1 MTTSDWINM
10 SLSILS
16 FILAAISVITVVLTL
31 RQNNKM
37 IEESSRPY
45 ISVYGD
51 DTNFSSPQFYI
62 VLKNFGKTGAI
73 IKDFSCDIDLKKYSY
88 VTDWEPF
95 QNIIGT
101 MLAPNQNFICAINS
115 DQMNKDNI
123 DILNFK
129 ISYMANKKT
138 YTENY
143 VINYKALRQ
152 EITAK
157 VSMTG
162 KELKAISYTL
172 QEMVQRDL

>member
-1 MTTSDWINM
+1 MEVSDWINM

-51 DTNFSSPQFYI
+51 ETNFSSPQFYI
-62 VLKNFGKTGAI
+62 VVKNFGKTGAI
-73 IKDFSCDIDLKKYSY
+73 IKDFSCDIDLKQYSY
-88 VTDWEPF
+88 QPEWEPF
-95 QNIIGT
+95 QDIIGT
-101 MLAPNQNFICAINS
+101 MLAPNQNFICAIDSEQLNR
-115 DQMNKDNI
+115 DNVETF
-123 DILNFK
+123 NFK
-129 ISYMANKKT
+129 ISYTANKKT
-138 YTENY
+138 YIESY
-143 VINYKALRQ
+143 LINYKALRK

-157 VSMTG
+157 VATKD